1 MVSTVTVGII
11 GDADESHPAHKVTD
25 SALNHA
31 AKHLSIEANISW
43 IPTKSLLTPEGQQ
56 RLKQFDG
63 VLAAPGG
70 AYQSPDGAVSG
81 IQFAREQNYPFLGT

>member
-1 MVSTVTVGII
+1 MANAVTIGII
-11 GDADESHPAHKVTD
+11 GDVDQSHPAHQVTN

-31 AKHLSIEANISW
+31 AKHLSIETTISW

-56 RLKQFDG
+56 RLKQLDG
-63 VLAAPGG
+63 ILAAPGG